1 MAHWQTPQSGP
12 RKIYGLNPT
21 GQARKQAKFIG
32 RSGEVAAMADEVNPD
47 ELEIAD
53 ELIAE
58 RRSEKPGETPED
70 MTAWQRPITAII
82 DVINYRAGQIIAL
95 MMVPLIV
102 VVVFEVF
109 ARNSFIILSNAGFE
123 EFARSLGL
131 GPTLWVYDMSRMIAG
146 VMFMAAAGYGLMRG
160 VHIRADFLYRNWSDK
175 TQATVDAALYL
186 LFFIPSMILFTVV
199 ASKFWWLAYST
210 GETLQIDSAWGPL
223 LWPARTAMPIGGV
236 LLLLQGLP
244 EIFRAFHKM
253 GKEREKLFVRFLPV
267 YVIVLAWLMLAV
279 FVPDVVPGGA
289 WFSDI
294 MSARP
299 SLSKPIIG
307 LIMLG
312 AMLFVIF
319 IGFPISFTLIF
330 LGFVFGIWGLNF
342 KLTTLLM
349 TLNTNSTMLN
359 DQLMA
364 VPLFVLMGIVME
376 SAGLMERLFASIQ
389 MIMSR
394 VRGALFIAVLIV
406 STIFAAATGI
416 VGASVTLLGIMA
428 GATMSRSGYNVQL
441 AAGTITAGGTL
452 GILIPPS
459 IMLIVMG
466 PVLEVSTLDL
476 FRGAFIPGA
485 ILATLYLVYT
495 LGRCWINPS
504 LGPILGPEDQPDT
517 SKYYGAEVALICM
530 GVLTVCRVFGLGIGG
545 AFGSIMPFGGLFV
558 LIIVLAFAYA
568 AFKNLSVL
576 RIAVPIAVLFHLYM
590 LFANSGEGLSATSA
604 IMAAFMLLLGFLAS
618 PIYKANASE
627 DFFFSELWTEF
638 FAGLMPPTIL
648 ISFALGSILLGFA
661 TPAEAAAMGAFGSI
675 ILAIAYRKFTFP
687 SFFDSL
693 VKALEIT
700 VLIMFLVAASNF
712 FGAQFSSLGTP
723 RMMTE
728 ILLGLD
734 MSPYMIL
741 LLVMALIFLLGWPL
755 EWVPIVLIVV
765 PILLPTVAA
774 LDIHG
779 LSRYDL
785 MVWFGILVA
794 VNLQTAWLSPPV
806 ALSAYFLKGVVPNWD
821 LKDIYLGMMQ
831 FMLVQLTGLILLLIF
846 PQLVLWLPKYMG
858 G

>member
-1 MAHWQTPQSGP
+1 M
-12 RKIYGLNPT
+12 
-21 GQARKQAKFIG
+21 
-32 RSGEVAAMADEVNPD
+32 VDEPNPD
-47 ELEIAD
+47 DLEIAD

-58 RRSEKPGETPED
+58 RRSEAPGETPED
-70 MTAWQRPITAII
+70 MTAWQRPITAAI
-82 DVINYRAGQIIAL
+82 DLINYRAGQLIAL
-95 MMVPLIV
+95 LMVPLIAV
-102 VVVFEVF
+102 VVYEVF
-109 ARNSFIILSNAGFE
+109 ARNSFAILQNAGFGD
-123 EFARSLGL
+123 FAQSIGL
-131 GPTLWVYDMSRMIAG
+131 GPTLWVYDTSRMIAG
-146 VMFMAAAGYGLMRG
+146 VLFMAAAGYGLMRG
-160 VHIRADFLYRNWSDK
+160 VHIRADFLYRFWSDK
-175 TQATVDAALYL
+175 TQATVDATLYL
-186 LFFIPSMILFTVV
+186 LFFMPSMIFFTIV
-199 ASKFWWLAYST
+199 ASEFWWLAFSR
-210 GETLQIDSAWGPL
+210 GETMQIDSAWGPL
-223 LWPARTAMPIGGV
+223 LWPARLAMPIGGF
-236 LLLLQGLP
+236 LLMLQGIP

-253 GKEREKLFVRFLPV
+253 GKERERLFVRALPI
-267 YVIVLAWLMLAV
+267 YVIALTWLILAIFA
-279 FVPDVVPGGA
+279 PDIVPGGA
-289 WFSDI
+289 WFTDI
-294 MSARP
+294 MKASP
-299 SLSKPIIG
+299 GLSKPTIG

-319 IGFPISFTLIF
+319 IGFPIAFTLIF
-330 LGFVFGIWGLNF
+330 LAFVFGIWGSNF

-376 SAGLMERLFASIQ
+376 AAGLMERLFASIQ
-389 MIMSR
+389 MIMAR

-428 GATMSRSGYNVQL
+428 GATMSRSGYDVKL

-485 ILATLYLVYT
+485 LLASLYLIYT
-495 LGRCWINPS
+495 LGRCWLNPS
-504 LGPILGPEDQPDT
+504 LGPILSEEDQPDT
-517 SKYYGAEVALICM
+517 SKYYGAEVALICL
-530 GVLTVCRVFGLGIGG
+530 GVLTLCRIFGLGIGG
-545 AFGSIMPFGGLFV
+545 AFGGLMPFGGLV
-558 LIIVLAFAYA
+558 VMVIALAVAYA
-568 AFKNLSVL
+568 AYRNVSIL
-576 RIAVPIAVLFHLYM
+576 RIVVPIAVLFHLYM
-590 LFANSGEGLSATSA
+590 IFANMADGGIPIWSTVF
-604 IMAAFMLLLGFLAS
+604 AAFILLLAYLGR
-618 PIYKANASE
+618 PIYGDGAE
-627 DFFFSELWTEF
+627 GGFYFSQLWDEF

-661 TPAEAAAMGAFGSI
+661 TPAEAAAMGAFGAILLSI
-675 ILAIAYRKFTFP
+675 GYGKFTMP

-712 FGAQFSSLGTP
+712 FGAEFSALGTP
-723 RMMTE
+723 KMMTE
-728 ILLGLD
+728 LLLGLD
-734 MSPYMIL
+734 MSPYLIL

-765 PILLPTVAA
+765 PILLPTVEA
-774 LDIHG
+774 LSVHG
-779 LSRYDL
+779 LERYDL

-831 FMLVQLTGLILLLIF
+831 FMLVQLLGLILLFTF
-846 PQLVLWLPKYMG
+846 PQLVLWLPSVMDG
-858 G
+858 GG

>member
-1 MAHWQTPQSGP
+1 MA
-12 RKIYGLNPT
+12 
-21 GQARKQAKFIG
+21 
-32 RSGEVAAMADEVNPD
+32 ADEPNP
-47 ELEIAD
+47 EHLEIAD

-58 RRSEKPGETPED
+58 RRAELPGETPAD
-70 MTAWQRPITAII
+70 MTAWQRPFTRAIDI
-82 DVINYRAGQIIAL
+82 INYRAGQIIAV
-95 MMVPLIV
+95 MMVPLIAIV
-102 VVVFEVF
+102 VWEIFS
-109 ARNSFIILSNAGFE
+109 RNSFIILQNAGYE
-123 EFARSLGL
+123 GFARTVGL
-131 GPTLWVYDMSRMIAG
+131 GPTLQAYDLSRMIAG
-146 VMFMAAAGYGLMRG
+146 VLWMAGAGYGLMRG
-160 VHIRADFLYRNWSDK
+160 VHIRADFLYRNWSDR
-175 TQATVDAALYL
+175 TQATVDAVAYL
-186 LFFIPSMILFTVV
+186 LFYIPSMILFTVV
-199 ASKFWWLAYST
+199 SAQFWYLAYES
-210 GETLQIDSAWGPL
+210 GERLALDSAWQPV
-223 LWPARTAMPIGGV
+223 LWPARIAMPVGGF

-253 GKEREKLFVRFLPV
+253 GKEREQMFVMALPA
-267 YVIVLAWLMLAV
+267 YVIALLWIGLAV
-279 FVPDVVPGGA
+279 FTPTLVPGGT
-289 WFSDI
+289 WFTDI

-299 SLSKPIIG
+299 ELSKPVIG

-330 LGFVFGIWGLNF
+330 LAFVFGIWGANF
-342 KLTTLLM
+342 RLTTLLM

-428 GATMSRSGYNVQL
+428 GATMSRSGYDVQL

-485 ILATLYLVYT
+485 ILALLYLLYT
-495 LGRCWINPS
+495 LGRCWINPD
-504 LGPILGPEDQPDT
+504 LGPIMGKEDQPDT
-517 SKYYGAEVALICM
+517 SKYYGAEVALICL
-530 GVLTVCRVFGLGIGG
+530 GILTVCRIFGLGLSGTFGG
-545 AFGSIMPFGGLFV
+545 IPFGGLLV
-558 LIIVLAFAYA
+558 LTVVLGIAYA
-568 AFKNLSVL
+568 AYRNIRIL
-576 RIAVPIAVLFHLYM
+576 RIVMPIAVLFHLCM
-590 LFANSGEGLSATSA
+590 IGANLGEVVPTWS
-604 IMAAFMLLLGFLAS
+604 IIFAAFTVLLAVLS
-618 PIYKANASE
+618 MPIYRSCADG
-627 DFFFSELWTEF
+627 DFYFSDLWDEF

-661 TPAEAAAMGAFGSI
+661 TPAEAAAMGAFGA
-675 ILAIAYRKFTFP
+675 ILLSLAYRKFTFP
-687 SFFDSL
+687 GFFDNL
-693 VKALEIT
+693 IKALEIT

-712 FGAQFSSLGTP
+712 FGAQFSALGTP
-723 RMMTE
+723 KMLTE

-734 MSPYMIL
+734 MAPLLVL

-779 LSRYDL
+779 LDRYDL

-831 FMLVQLTGLILLLIF
+831 FMLVQLAGLILLILF
-846 PQLVLWLPKYMG
+846 PQLVLWLPEVMG
-858 G
+858 GG

>member
-1 MAHWQTPQSGP
+1 MA
-12 RKIYGLNPT
+12 
-21 GQARKQAKFIG
+21 
-32 RSGEVAAMADEVNPD
+32 ADEPNPED
-47 ELEIAD
+47 LEIAD

-58 RRSEKPGETPED
+58 RRAEAPGETPED
-70 MTAWQRPITAII
+70 MTAWQRPITAAI

-95 MMVPLIV
+95 MMVPLIAIV
-102 VVVFEVF
+102 VWEVF
-109 ARNSFIILSNAGFE
+109 SRNSFIILQNAGFE
-123 EFARSLGL
+123 DIARSLGL
-131 GPTLWVYDMSRMIAG
+131 GPTLQAYDLSRMIAG
-146 VMFMAAAGYGLMRG
+146 VLWMAGAGYGLMRG
-160 VHIRADFLYRNWSDK
+160 VHIRADFLYRNWSSK
-175 TQATVDAALYL
+175 TQATVDATAYL
-186 LFFIPSMILFTVV
+186 LFFIPSMIFFTVV
-199 ASKFWWLAYST
+199 SAQYWYLAYET
-210 GETLQIDSAWGPL
+210 GERLALDSAWQPI
-223 LWPARTAMPIGGV
+223 LWPARIAMPIGGF

-253 GKEREKLFVRFLPV
+253 GKERERWFVRALPI
-267 YVIVLAWLMLAV
+267 YVVGLIWLTLAIFA
-279 FVPDVVPGGA
+279 PDLVPGGA
-289 WFSDI
+289 WFTDL

-299 SLSKPIIG
+299 ELSKPIIG

-319 IGFPISFTLIF
+319 IGFPISFTLVF
-330 LGFVFGIWGLNF
+330 LAFVFGIWGANF

-389 MIMSR
+389 MIMAR

-485 ILATLYLVYT
+485 LLASLYLLYT
-495 LGRCWINPS
+495 LGRCWLNPD
-504 LGPILGPEDQPDT
+504 LGPILGEDDQPDT
-517 SKYYGAEVALICM
+517 SKYYGAEVALICL
-530 GVLTVCRVFGLGIGG
+530 GILTVCRVFGLGLS
-545 AFGSIMPFGGLFV
+545 GSLGVIPFGGL
-558 LIIVLAFAYA
+558 IVLAITVAIAYA
-568 AFKNLSVL
+568 AYRNVQIL
-576 RIAVPIAVLFHLYM
+576 RIVLPLAVLFHIYM
-590 LFANSGEGLSATSA
+590 IFANSGEGLPTGSIVFAGFTV
-604 IMAAFMLLLGFLAS
+604 LLAFLAS
-618 PIYKANASE
+618 PIYRAGADK
-627 DFFFSELWTEF
+627 DFYFSELWDEF

-661 TPAEAAAMGAFGSI
+661 TPAEAAAMGAFGAILLSI
-675 ILAIAYRKFTFP
+675 GYRKFTFP

-693 VKALEIT
+693 IKALEIT

-712 FGAQFSSLGTP
+712 FGAQFSALGTP

-734 MSPYMIL
+734 MAPFLIL

-765 PILLPTVAA
+765 PILLPTVQA
-774 LDIHG
+774 LDIYG
-779 LSRYDL
+779 LDRYDL

-831 FMLVQLTGLILLLIF
+831 FMLVQLFGLILLLLF
-846 PQLVLWLPKYMG
+846 PQLVLWLPKVMG

>member
-1 MAHWQTPQSGP
+1 MA
-12 RKIYGLNPT
+12 KE
-21 GQARKQAKFIG
+21 
-32 RSGEVAAMADEVNPD
+32 EVDPK

-58 RRSEKPGETPED
+58 RRAEAPGETPED
-70 MTAWQRPITAII
+70 MTPWQRPITAAI

-95 MMVPLIV
+95 LMVPLIAA
-102 VVVFEVF
+102 VVFEVF
-109 ARNSFIILSNAGFE
+109 SRNSFAILQSAGFE
-123 EFARSLGL
+123 DLARSLGL
-131 GPTLWVYDMSRMIAG
+131 GPTLWVYDTSRMIAG
-146 VMFMAAAGYGLMRG
+146 VLFMAAAGYGLMRG
-160 VHIRADFLYRNWSDK
+160 VHIRADFLYRNWSAK
-175 TQATVDAALYL
+175 TQATVDATLYL
-186 LFFIPSMILFTVV
+186 LFFMPSMIFFTVI
-199 ASKFWWLAYST
+199 ASEFWWLAFST
-210 GETLQIDSAWGPL
+210 GETMQIDSAWGPL
-223 LWPARTAMPIGGV
+223 LWPARLAMPIGG
-236 LLLLQGLP
+236 LLLMLQGIP

-253 GKEREKLFVRFLPV
+253 GKERERWFVRALPF
-267 YVIVLAWLMLAV
+267 YLIGLIWLNLAV
-279 FVPDVVPGGA
+279 FQPDLVPGGE
-289 WFSDI
+289 WFTEL

-299 SLSKPIIG
+299 NMDKATIG

-319 IGFPISFTLIF
+319 IGFPIAFTLIF
-330 LGFVFGIWGLNF
+330 LAFVFGIWGSNF

-376 SAGLMERLFASIQ
+376 AAGLMDRLFASIQ

-428 GATMSRSGYNVQL
+428 GATMTRSGYDVKL

-476 FRGAFIPGA
+476 FRAAFIPGA
-485 ILATLYLVYT
+485 LLATLYLLYT
-495 LGRCWINPS
+495 LGRCWLNPA
-504 LGPILGPEDQPDT
+504 LGPVLAEEDQPKT
-517 SKYYGAEVALICM
+517 SAFYGAEVALICL
-530 GVLTVCRVFGLGIGG
+530 GVLTVCRVFGLAMGG
-545 AFGSIMPFGGLFV
+545 AFGGLIPFGGLVVFA
-558 LIIVLAFAYA
+558 IVGAIAYA
-568 AFKNLSVL
+568 AYRRLNVL
-576 RIAVPIAVLFHLYM
+576 RIVVPIAVLFHLYM
-590 LFANSGEGLSATSA
+590 IVANTGDDGGLPVWSVTF
-604 IMAAFMLLLGFLAS
+604 AAFTVLLAYLGR
-618 PIYKANASE
+618 PIYSAAAESQ
-627 DFFFSELWTEF
+627 FRFSALWDEF
-638 FAGLMPPTIL
+638 FKGLMPPTIL

-661 TPAEAAAMGAFGSI
+661 TPAEAAAMGAFGA
-675 ILAIAYRKFTFP
+675 ILLSLGYGKFTLP

-712 FGAQFSSLGTP
+712 FGAEFSALGTP
-723 RMMTE
+723 KMMTE
-728 ILLGLD
+728 LLLGLD
-734 MSPYMIL
+734 MSPYVIL
-741 LLVMALIFLLGWPL
+741 ILVMTLIFLLGWPL

-765 PILLPTVAA
+765 PILLPTIEV
-774 LDIHG
+774 LEIHG

-831 FMLVQLTGLILLLIF
+831 FMGIQLIGLILLFIF
-846 PQLVLWLPKYMG
+846 PQLVLWLPKVMSG

>member
-1 MAHWQTPQSGP
+1 
-12 RKIYGLNPT
+12 
-21 GQARKQAKFIG
+21 
-32 RSGEVAAMADEVNPD
+32 MADEPNPAD
-47 ELEIAD
+47 LEIAD

-58 RRSEKPGETPED
+58 RRAEAPGQTPED
-70 MTAWQRPITAII
+70 MTPWQRPITAFI
-82 DVINYRAGQIIAL
+82 DVLNHRVGQLIAL
-95 MMVPLIV
+95 MLVPLIA
-102 VVVFEVF
+102 VVVFEVIS
-109 ARNSFIILSNAGFE
+109 RNSFSILQNAGYADL
-123 EFARSLGL
+123 ARSLGL
-131 GPTLWVYDMSRMIAG
+131 GPTLWVYDTSRMIAG
-146 VMFMAAAGYGLMRG
+146 VLFMAAAGYGLMRG

-175 TQATVDAALYL
+175 TQATVDATLYL
-186 LFFIPSMILFTVV
+186 LFFIPSMLFFTIV
-199 ASKFWWLAYST
+199 AAKFWWLAYST
-210 GETLQIDSAWGPL
+210 GETMQVDSAWGPR
-223 LWPARTAMPIGGV
+223 LWPARLAMPVGGF
-236 LLLLQGLP
+236 LLMLQGIP

-253 GKEREKLFVRFLPV
+253 GKDREQLFVRALPI
-267 YVIVLAWLMLAV
+267 YLIVLTWLILAI
-279 FVPDVVPGGA
+279 FTPDYVPGGE
-289 WFSDI
+289 WFTEI
-294 MSARP
+294 MKARP
-299 SLSKPIIG
+299 GLDKPTIG

-330 LGFVFGIWGLNF
+330 LAFVFGIWGSNF

-376 SAGLMERLFASIQ
+376 AAGLMERLFASIQ
-389 MIMSR
+389 MIMAR
-394 VRGALFIAVLIV
+394 VRGSLFIAVLIV

-485 ILATLYLVYT
+485 MLASLYLIYT

-504 LGPILGPEDQPDT
+504 LGPILSDEDQPET
-517 SKYYGAEVALICM
+517 SKFYGAEVALICL
-530 GVLTVCRVFGLGIGG
+530 GVLTLCRVFGLGLGG
-545 AFGSIMPFGGLFV
+545 AFGGLMPFGGLV
-558 LIIVLAFAYA
+558 VLAITLAVAYA
-568 AFKNLSVL
+568 AYRNPGIL
-576 RIAVPIAVLFHLYM
+576 RIVLPIAVLFHIYM
-590 LFANSGEGLSATSA
+590 IFANVGGDGGLPVGSIVFTAL
-604 IMAAFMLLLGFLAS
+604 ILLLAYLAR
-618 PIYKANASE
+618 PIYSKEADGA
-627 DFFFSELWTEF
+627 FYFSDLWDEF

-675 ILAIAYRKFTFP
+675 LLSIGYRKFTILG
-687 SFFDSL
+687 FFDSL

-712 FGAQFSSLGTP
+712 FGAEFSALGTP
-723 RMMTE
+723 KMMTE
-728 ILLGLD
+728 LLLGLD
-734 MSPYMIL
+734 LSPYLIL

-765 PILLPTVAA
+765 PILLPTIEA
-774 LDIHG
+774 LSLHG
-779 LSRYDL
+779 LSRYDM

-831 FMLVQLTGLILLLIF
+831 FMLVQLFGLILLLVF
-846 PQLVLWLPKYMG
+846 PELVLWLPRYMDG

>member
-1 MAHWQTPQSGP
+1 MA
-12 RKIYGLNPT
+12 L
-21 GQARKQAKFIG
+21 
-32 RSGEVAAMADEVNPD
+32 DEVNPED
-47 ELEIAD
+47 LEIAD

-58 RRSEKPGETPED
+58 RRTEAPGETPED
-70 MTAWQRPITAII
+70 MTSWQRPITAAI
-82 DVINYRAGQIIAL
+82 DIINYRVGQIIAL
-95 MMVPLIV
+95 LIVPLLV
-102 VVVFEVF
+102 VVVLEVLS
-109 ARNSFIILSNAGFE
+109 RNSFSILQNAGFE
-123 EFARSLGL
+123 DLARTLGL
-131 GPTLWVYDMSRMIAG
+131 GPTLWVYDTSRMIAG
-146 VMFMAAAGYGLMRG
+146 ILFMAAAGYGLMRG
-160 VHIRADFLYRNWSDK
+160 VHIRADFLYRNWSAK
-175 TQATVDAALYL
+175 TQATVDATLYL
-186 LFFIPSMILFTVV
+186 MFFMPSMIFFTVI
-199 ASKFWWLAYST
+199 ASDFWWLAFSR
-210 GETLQIDSAWGPL
+210 GETMQVDSAWGPL
-223 LWPARTAMPIGGV
+223 LWPARLAMPVGAF
-236 LLLLQGLP
+236 LLMLQGLP

-253 GKEREKLFVRFLPV
+253 GKERERWFVRALPI
-267 YVIVLAWLMLAV
+267 YIIVLTWLVLAV
-279 FVPDVVPGGA
+279 FHPSMIPGGES
-289 WFSDI
+289 FSDL

-299 SLSKPIIG
+299 NIDKATIG

-319 IGFPISFTLIF
+319 IGFPIAFTLIF
-330 LGFVFGIWGLNF
+330 LAFVFGIWGANF

-376 SAGLMERLFASIQ
+376 AAGLMNRLFASIQ
-389 MIMSR
+389 MMMSR

-428 GATMSRSGYNVQL
+428 GATMTRAGYDVKL

-485 ILATLYLVYT
+485 MLASLYLLYT
-495 LGRCWINPS
+495 LGRCWLNPD
-504 LGPILGPEDQPDT
+504 LGPILSDEDQPQT
-517 SKYYGAEVALICM
+517 SPFYGAEVALICL
-530 GVLTVCRVFGLGIGG
+530 GVLTVCRVFGLAMSG
-545 AFGSIMPFGGLFV
+545 AFSSMMPFGGL
-558 LIIVLAFAYA
+558 IVLGITCAIAYVAYRRLNLLKIVLPLTLIFHIYMIFAT
-568 AFKNLSVL
+568 
-576 RIAVPIAVLFHLYM
+576 M
-590 LFANSGEGLSATSA
+590 GEDGSLTIWSITLGS
-604 IMAAFMLLLGFLAS
+604 FTLLLGYLGR
-618 PIYKANASE
+618 PIYNAAS
-627 DFFFSELWTEF
+627 DNGFYFSDLWDEF

-648 ISFALGSILLGFA
+648 ISFALGSILLGLA
-661 TPAEAAAMGAFGSI
+661 TPAEAAAMGAFGAI
-675 ILAIAYRKFTFP
+675 LLAIGYGKFNFP

-712 FGAQFSSLGTP
+712 FGAEFSYLGTP
-723 RMMTE
+723 KMMTE
-728 ILLGLD
+728 LLLDLD
-734 MSPYMIL
+734 MSPYLIL
-741 LLVMALIFLLGWPL
+741 IVIMALIFLLGWPL

-765 PILLPTVAA
+765 PILLPTVEA

-779 LSRYDL
+779 LDRYDL

-806 ALSAYFLKGVVPNWD
+806 ALSAYFLKGVVPDWD

-831 FMLVQLTGLILLLIF
+831 FMGIQLIGLILLFIF
-846 PQLVLWLPKYMG
+846 PQLVLWLPRVMSG

>member
-1 MAHWQTPQSGP
+1 MA
-12 RKIYGLNPT
+12 
-21 GQARKQAKFIG
+21 
-32 RSGEVAAMADEVNPD
+32 EEEVNPED
-47 ELEIAD
+47 LEIAD

-58 RRSEKPGETPED
+58 RRAEAPGETPED
-70 MTAWQRPITAII
+70 MTSWQRPITAAI

-95 MMVPLIV
+95 LMVPLIV
-102 VVVFEVF
+102 AVVLEVLS
-109 ARNSFIILSNAGFE
+109 RNSFSILQNAGFE
-123 EFARSLGL
+123 DLARTLGL
-131 GPTLWVYDMSRMIAG
+131 GPTLWVYDTSRMIAG
-146 VMFMAAAGYGLMRG
+146 VLFMAGAGYGLMRG
-160 VHIRADFLYRNWSDK
+160 VHIRADFLYRNWSAK
-175 TQATVDAALYL
+175 TQATVDALLYL
-186 LFFIPSMILFTVV
+186 LFFMPSMIFFTVI
-199 ASKFWWLAYST
+199 ASEFWWVAFSR
-210 GETLQIDSAWGPL
+210 GETMQVDSAWGPV
-223 LWPARTAMPIGGV
+223 LWPARLAMPVGAF
-236 LLLLQGLP
+236 LLMLQGIP
-244 EIFRAFHKM
+244 ETFRAFHKM
-253 GKEREKLFVRFLPV
+253 GKERERWFIRALPV
-267 YVIVLAWLMLAV
+267 YLIALIWLVLAV
-279 FVPDVVPGGA
+279 FQPGMIPGGE
-289 WFSDI
+289 WFSDL

-299 SLSKPIIG
+299 NMDKATIG

-319 IGFPISFTLIF
+319 IGFPIAFTLIF
-330 LGFVFGIWGLNF
+330 LAFVFGIWGANF

-376 SAGLMERLFASIQ
+376 AAGLMDRLFASIQ

-428 GATMSRSGYNVQL
+428 GATMTRSGYDVKL

-485 ILATLYLVYT
+485 MLATLYLLYT
-495 LGRCWINPS
+495 LGRCWLNPD
-504 LGPILGPEDQPDT
+504 LGPILSEEDQPRT
-517 SKYYGAEVALICM
+517 SAFYGAEVSLICL
-530 GVLTVCRVFGLGIGG
+530 GVLTVCRVFGLAMGG
-545 AFGSIMPFGGLFV
+545 AFGGVIPFGGL
-558 LIIVLAFAYA
+558 IVLAITCAVAYA
-568 AFKNLSVL
+568 AYRRLNLL
-576 RIAVPIAVLFHLYM
+576 RIALPIAVIFHLFM
-590 LFANSGEGLSATSA
+590 ISANMGEDGSLPIWSITF
-604 IMAAFMLLLGFLAS
+604 AAFTLLLAYLGR
-618 PIYKANASE
+618 PIYSTAADGK
-627 DFFFSELWTEF
+627 FYFSQLWDEF

-661 TPAEAAAMGAFGSI
+661 TPAEAAAMGAFGA
-675 ILAIAYRKFTFP
+675 ILLSLVYGKFTIP

-712 FGAQFSSLGTP
+712 FGAEFSALGTP
-723 RMMTE
+723 KMMTE
-728 ILLGLD
+728 LLLGLD
-734 MSPYMIL
+734 MSPYLIL
-741 LLVMALIFLLGWPL
+741 IVIMALIFLLGWPL
-755 EWVPIVLIVV
+755 EWVPIVLIVL
-765 PILLPTVAA
+765 PILLPTVEA

-779 LSRYDL
+779 LDRYDL

-831 FMLVQLTGLILLLIF
+831 FMMIQLVGLILLFIF
-846 PQLVLWLPKYMG
+846 PQLVLWLPEVMSG

>member
-1 MAHWQTPQSGP
+1 
-12 RKIYGLNPT
+12 
-21 GQARKQAKFIG
+21 
-32 RSGEVAAMADEVNPD
+32 MADEPNPAD
-47 ELEIAD
+47 LEIAD

-58 RRSEKPGETPED
+58 RRSEAPGETPED
-70 MTAWQRPITAII
+70 MTAWQRPITAVI
-82 DVINYRAGQIIAL
+82 DVVNYRVGQVIAL
-95 MMVPLIV
+95 LMVPLIAV
-102 VVVFEVF
+102 VVYEVF
-109 ARNSFIILSNAGFE
+109 ARNSFSILQNAGFE
-123 EFARSLGL
+123 DLARSFGL
-131 GPTLWVYDMSRMIAG
+131 GPTLWVYDTSRMIAG
-146 VMFMAAAGYGLMRG
+146 VLFMAAAGYGLMRG
-160 VHIRADFLYRNWSDK
+160 VHIRADFLYRFWSNK
-175 TQATVDAALYL
+175 TQATVDATLYL
-186 LFFIPSMILFTVV
+186 LFFMPSMIFFTIV
-199 ASKFWWLAYST
+199 ASQFWWLAFST
-210 GETLQIDSAWGPL
+210 GETMAIDSAWGPV
-223 LWPARTAMPIGGV
+223 LWPARLAMPVGGF
-236 LLLLQGLP
+236 LLMLQGIP

-253 GKEREKLFVRFLPV
+253 GKERERWFLRVLPIYLV
-267 YVIVLAWLMLAV
+267 ALAWLILAI
-279 FVPDVVPGGA
+279 FAPEIVPGGE
-289 WFSDI
+289 WFTDA
-294 MSARP
+294 MKARP
-299 SLSKPIIG
+299 SLEKPTIG

-330 LGFVFGIWGLNF
+330 LAFVFGIWGANF

-376 SAGLMERLFASIQ
+376 AAGLMERLFASIQ

-485 ILATLYLVYT
+485 MLASLYLIYT
-495 LGRCWINPS
+495 LGRCWLNPS
-504 LGPILGPEDQPDT
+504 LGPILSEEDQPDT
-517 SKYYGAEVALICM
+517 SNFYGAEVALICL
-530 GVLTVCRVFGLGIGG
+530 GVLTMSRVFGLGLGG
-545 AFGSIMPFGGLFV
+545 TFGGVVPFGGL
-558 LIIVLAFAYA
+558 IVLAITSTVAYA
-568 AFKNLSVL
+568 AYRKLSIL
-576 RIAVPIAVLFHLYM
+576 RIVLPIAVLFHLSM
-590 LFANSGEGLSATSA
+590 IVVSMGNGIPIWSTVLASF
-604 IMAAFMLLLGFLAS
+604 ILLLAYLARH
-618 PIYKANASE
+618 IYDKGA
-627 DFFFSELWTEF
+627 DFYFSDLWDEF

-661 TPAEAAAMGAFGSI
+661 TPAEAAAMGAFGA
-675 ILAIAYRKFTFP
+675 ILLSVVYRKFTIP
-687 SFFDSL
+687 GFFDSL
-693 VKALEIT
+693 IKALEIT

-712 FGAQFSSLGTP
+712 FGAEFSALGTP
-723 RMMTE
+723 KMLTE
-728 ILLGLD
+728 LLLGLD
-734 MSPYMIL
+734 MSPFMVL
-741 LLVMALIFLLGWPL
+741 LMVMALIFLLGWPL

-765 PILLPTVAA
+765 PILLPTIES
-774 LDIHG
+774 LSLHG
-779 LSRYDL
+779 LSRYDM

-831 FMLVQLTGLILLLIF
+831 FMLVQLVGLILILMF
-846 PQLVLWLPKYMG
+846 PQLVLWLPRVMG

>member
-1 MAHWQTPQSGP
+1 MA
-12 RKIYGLNPT
+12 
-21 GQARKQAKFIG
+21 
-32 RSGEVAAMADEVNPD
+32 ADEVNPE

-58 RRSEKPGETPED
+58 RRAEAPGETPDD
-70 MTAWQRPITAII
+70 MTPWQRPITALI
-82 DVINYRAGQIIAL
+82 DLLNYRAGQAISLL
-95 MMVPLIV
+95 MIPLIAV
-102 VVVFEVF
+102 VVYEVF
-109 ARNSFIILSNAGFE
+109 ARNSFSILQDAGFE
-123 EFARSLGL
+123 DLARSLGL
-131 GPTLWVYDMSRMIAG
+131 GPTLWVYDTSRMLAG
-146 VMFMAAAGYGLMRG
+146 VLFMGAAGYGLMRG
-160 VHIRADFLYRNWSDK
+160 VHIRADFLYRNWSEK
-175 TQATVDAALYL
+175 TQATVDASLYL
-186 LFFIPSMILFTVV
+186 LFFMPSMICFTVV
-199 ASKFWWLAYST
+199 ASQYWWLAFST
-210 GETLQIDSAWGPL
+210 GETMQVDSAWGPL
-223 LWPARTAMPIGGV
+223 LWPARIAMPIGG
-236 LLLLQGLP
+236 LLLALQGIP

-253 GKEREKLFVRFLPV
+253 GKDRERLFVRLLPV
-267 YVIVLAWLMLAV
+267 YVIALIWLMLAI
-279 FVPDVVPGGA
+279 FTPDIVPGGA
-289 WFSDI
+289 WFTDL

-299 SLSKPIIG
+299 GLSKPVIG
-307 LIMLG
+307 LLMLG

-330 LGFVFGIWGLNF
+330 LAFIFGIWGANF

-376 SAGLMERLFASIQ
+376 AAGLMERLFASIQ
-389 MIMSR
+389 MIMAR
-394 VRGALFIAVLIV
+394 VRGSLFIAVLIV

-476 FRGAFIPGA
+476 FRGAFVPGA
-485 ILATLYLVYT
+485 LLASLYLIYT
-495 LGRCWINPS
+495 LGRCWLNPS
-504 LGPILGPEDQPDT
+504 LGPILSDEDQPET
-517 SKYYGAEVALICM
+517 SKFYGAEVALICL
-530 GVLTVCRVFGLGIGG
+530 GILTVCRVFGLALGG
-545 AFGSIMPFGGLFV
+545 TFGGVMPFGGLIV
-558 LIIVLAFAYA
+558 TLIVLAIAYLA
-568 AFKNLSVL
+568 YRRLNVL
-576 RIAVPIAVLFHLYM
+576 RIVMPIAVVFHFYM
-590 LFANSGEGLSATSA
+590 ILVNMGVDGSLPVWSIVF
-604 IMAAFMLLLGFLAS
+604 AAFMVLLAYLAR
-618 PIYKANASE
+618 PIYGAEASE
-627 DFFFSELWTEF
+627 SFYFSDLWDEF

-648 ISFALGSILLGFA
+648 ISFALGSILLGLA
-661 TPAEAAAMGAFGSI
+661 TPAEAAAMGAFGAILLSI
-675 ILAIAYRKFTFP
+675 GYRKFSVP

-693 VKALEIT
+693 IKALEIT

-728 ILLGLD
+728 LLLGLD
-734 MSPYMIL
+734 MSPYLIL
-741 LLVMALIFLLGWPL
+741 ILVMALIFLLGWPL

-765 PILLPTVAA
+765 PILLPTVEA
-774 LDIHG
+774 LDIYG
-779 LSRYDL
+779 LDRYDL

-831 FMLVQLTGLILLLIF
+831 FMLVQLFGLVLLFIF
-846 PQLVLWLPKYMG
+846 PQLVLWLPAVMSG
-858 G
+858 N

>member
-1 MAHWQTPQSGP
+1 
-12 RKIYGLNPT
+12 
-21 GQARKQAKFIG
+21 
-32 RSGEVAAMADEVNPD
+32 
-47 ELEIAD
+47 
-53 ELIAE
+53 
-58 RRSEKPGETPED
+58 
-70 MTAWQRPITAII
+70 
-82 DVINYRAGQIIAL
+82 
-95 MMVPLIV
+95 
-102 VVVFEVF
+102 
-109 ARNSFIILSNAGFE
+109 
-123 EFARSLGL
+123 
-131 GPTLWVYDMSRMIAG
+131 
-146 VMFMAAAGYGLMRG
+146 MRG

-175 TQATVDAALYL
+175 TQATVDATLYL
-186 LFFIPSMILFTVV
+186 FFFIPSMIFFTIV
-199 ASKFWWLAYST
+199 AADYWWLAFSR
-210 GETLQIDSAWGPL
+210 GETMQVDSAWGPL
-223 LWPARTAMPIGGV
+223 LWPARLAMPVGG
-236 LLLLQGLP
+236 LLLTLQGIP

-253 GKEREKLFVRFLPV
+253 GKDRERLFVRALPI
-267 YVIVLAWLMLAV
+267 YLIALAWLILAI
-279 FVPDVVPGGA
+279 FAPDYVPGGE
-289 WFSDI
+289 WFTDI
-294 MSARP
+294 MKARP
-299 SLSKPIIG
+299 GIDKPVIG

-330 LGFVFGIWGLNF
+330 LAFVFGIWGSNF

-376 SAGLMERLFASIQ
+376 AAGLMERLFASIQ
-389 MIMSR
+389 MIMAR

-428 GATMSRSGYNVQL
+428 GATMSRSGYDVKL

-476 FRGAFIPGA
+476 FRGAFVPGA
-485 ILATLYLVYT
+485 MLASLYLIYT
-495 LGRCWINPS
+495 LGRCWLNPS
-504 LGPILGPEDQPDT
+504 LGPILSEEDQPDT
-517 SKYYGAEVALICM
+517 SKFYGAEIALICL
-530 GVLTVCRVFGLGIGG
+530 GVLTLCRVFGLGMGG
-545 AFGSIMPFGGLFV
+545 AFGGLIPFGGLVVFAIA
-558 LIIVLAFAYA
+558 LIVAVAAYR
-568 AFKNLSVL
+568 NLNVL
-576 RIAVPIAVLFHLYM
+576 RIVLPIAVLFHVFMIY
-590 LFANSGEGLSATSA
+590 ANSGDGADLSIWS
-604 IMAAFMLLLGFLAS
+604 IVLAAFIILLAVLAR
-618 PIYKANASE
+618 PIYSPEADSG
-627 DFFFSELWTEF
+627 FYFSDLWNEF

-675 ILAIAYRKFTFP
+675 LLSIGYRKFTIP
-687 SFFDSL
+687 GFFDSL

-712 FGAQFSSLGTP
+712 FGAEFSALGTP
-723 RMMTE
+723 KMMTTL
-728 ILLGLD
+728 LLGLD
-734 MSPYMIL
+734 LSPYLIL

-765 PILLPTVAA
+765 PILLPTIEA
-774 LDIHG
+774 LSLHG
-779 LSRYDL
+779 LSRYDM

-831 FMLVQLTGLILLLIF
+831 FMLVQLLGLILLLIF
-846 PQLVLWLPKYMG
+846 PQLVLWLPSYMDG

>member
-1 MAHWQTPQSGP
+1 MA
-12 RKIYGLNPT
+12 
-21 GQARKQAKFIG
+21 
-32 RSGEVAAMADEVNPD
+32 EDEVNPED
-47 ELEIAD
+47 LEIAD

-58 RRSEKPGETPED
+58 RRAEAPGETPED
-70 MTAWQRPITAII
+70 MTPWQRPITAAI
-82 DVINYRAGQIIAL
+82 DVLNFRVGQIIAL
-95 MMVPLIV
+95 LMVPLIIAV
-102 VVVFEVF
+102 VLEVF
-109 ARNSFIILSNAGFE
+109 SRNSFAILQNAGFE
-123 EFARSLGL
+123 DLARTLGL
-131 GPTLWVYDMSRMIAG
+131 GPTLWVYDTSRMIAG
-146 VMFMAAAGYGLMRG
+146 VLFMAAAGYGLMRG
-160 VHIRADFLYRNWSDK
+160 VHIRADFLYRNWSAK
-175 TQATVDAALYL
+175 TQATVDATLYL
-186 LFFIPSMILFTVV
+186 LFFMPSMIIFTIV
-199 ASKFWWLAYST
+199 ASEFWWLAFST
-210 GETLQIDSAWGPL
+210 GETMQIDSAWGPL
-223 LWPARTAMPIGGV
+223 LWPARLAMPVGAF
-236 LLLLQGLP
+236 LLMLQGLP

-253 GKEREKLFVRFLPV
+253 GKERERWFVRALPV
-267 YVIVLAWLMLAV
+267 YVIALTWLFLAIFQPSM
-279 FVPDVVPGGA
+279 VPGGE
-289 WFSDI
+289 WFSDL

-299 SLSKPIIG
+299 SMDKATIG

-319 IGFPISFTLIF
+319 IGFPIAFTLIF
-330 LGFVFGIWGLNF
+330 LAFVFGIWGANF

-376 SAGLMERLFASIQ
+376 AAGLMDRLFASIQ

-428 GATMSRSGYNVQL
+428 GATMTRSGYDVKL

-485 ILATLYLVYT
+485 MLATLYLVYT
-495 LGRCWINPS
+495 LGRCWLNPS
-504 LGPILGPEDQPDT
+504 LGPILSEEDQPET
-517 SKYYGAEVALICM
+517 SSFYGAEVALICL
-530 GVLTVCRVFGLGIGG
+530 GVLTICRVFGLAMGG
-545 AFGSIMPFGGLFV
+545 AFGGVVPFGGL
-558 LIIVLAFAYA
+558 IVLAITCAIAYA
-568 AFKNLSVL
+568 AYRRLNVL
-576 RIAVPIAVLFHLYM
+576 RIVLPITIIFHLYM
-590 LFANSGEGLSATSA
+590 VFANMGEDGSVSIWSITFAS
-604 IMAAFMLLLGFLAS
+604 FLLLLAYLGR
-618 PIYKANASE
+618 PIYSTAADGK
-627 DFFFSELWTEF
+627 FYFSPLWDEF

-661 TPAEAAAMGAFGSI
+661 TPAEAAAMGAFGA
-675 ILAIAYRKFTFP
+675 ILLSVCYGKFTIP

-693 VKALEIT
+693 IKALEIT

-712 FGAQFSSLGTP
+712 FGAEFSFLGTP
-723 RMMTE
+723 KMMTE
-728 ILLGLD
+728 LLLGLD
-734 MSPYMIL
+734 MSPYLIL
-741 LLVMALIFLLGWPL
+741 LVIMALIFLLGWPL

-765 PILLPTVAA
+765 PILLPTVEA
-774 LDIHG
+774 LEVHG
-779 LSRYDL
+779 LDRYDL

-806 ALSAYFLKGVVPNWD
+806 ALSAYFLKGVVPDWD

-831 FMLVQLTGLILLLIF
+831 FMMIQLIGLILLFSF
-846 PQLVLWLPKYMG
+846 PQLVLWLPKVMSG